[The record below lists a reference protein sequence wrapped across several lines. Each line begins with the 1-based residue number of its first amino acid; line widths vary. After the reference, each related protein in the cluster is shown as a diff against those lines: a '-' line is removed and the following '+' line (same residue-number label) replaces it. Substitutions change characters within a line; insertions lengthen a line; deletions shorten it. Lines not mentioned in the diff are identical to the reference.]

1 MSLRQRIVWGALA
14 VAAVTLVAGLLG
26 AAAIRRE
33 SREAAQDELFR
44 QAEVTARLVE
54 QQLRGVGPAVERP
67 AVLRVQRALEEVR
80 RIGGHD
86 FIEAALITN
95 RGRFVDLV
103 DDPVLLPL
111 IAVGGV
117 DREVKT
123 VTVDGDRVFATV
135 RAINLATPG
144 DDASVRM
151 LVAIGRFDTFVI
163 GGVITRTLIFAL
175 LVGAALAVVLALA
188 LSRDLG
194 RRLSS
199 ISQTARSYAKG
210 DFKARA
216 PADGSDELAQVGLA
230 FNDMAGELED
240 LRRREREFL
249 MSVGH
254 DLRTPLTT
262 IRGYAEGL
270 DSGTL
275 SADDLPD
282 VAAVLHTQTDRL
294 SRLVEDVMLL
304 ARLQS
309 REFTLE
315 PEDVDL
321 AAHLGG
327 VVDEYR
333 ARAEA
338 ERVHFESALTD
349 VGIVQVDPDR
359 VAQIA
364 TNLLDN
370 AMRYTPAEGTVTFDL
385 DTIGK
390 GVRLQVRD
398 TGPGID
404 PEDLP
409 HVFERLYVA
418 QRYRAIRSEA
428 SGLGLSIVK
437 ELADAMNGT
446 AHVTSTPGDGTTVSV
461 TLRPRG

>member
-1 MSLRQRIVWGALA
+1 
-14 VAAVTLVAGLLG
+14 
-26 AAAIRRE
+26 
-33 SREAAQDELFR
+33 
-44 QAEVTARLVE
+44 
-54 QQLRGVGPAVERP
+54 
-67 AVLRVQRALEEVR
+67 
-80 RIGGHD
+80 
-86 FIEAALITN
+86 
-95 RGRFVDLV
+95 
-103 DDPVLLPL
+103 
-111 IAVGGV
+111 
-117 DREVKT
+117 
-123 VTVDGDRVFATV
+123 
-135 RAINLATPG
+135 
-144 DDASVRM
+144 
-151 LVAIGRFDTFVI
+151 
-163 GGVITRTLIFAL
+163 
-175 LVGAALAVVLALA
+175 
-188 LSRDLG
+188 
-194 RRLSS
+194 
-199 ISQTARSYAKG
+199 
-210 DFKARA
+210 
-216 PADGSDELAQVGLA
+216 
-230 FNDMAGELED
+230 
-240 LRRREREFL
+240 

-428 SGLGLSIVK
+428 SGLSIVK